1 MNVLETSVYIE
12 TVINEIISVQF
23 AKPHI
28 WTLIFAR
35 LPSFKLQPSTGS
47 IKLYDVS
54 VVNPLGRYKLKIT
67 REDMVEH
74 SLTFD
79 IIHKSSWLIFDGETC
94 IRFGWISMN
103 EVKYVNTLTKEH
115 IFTEYKDV
123 FEGLELPLSLYA
135 VIMHY
140 M

>member
-1 MNVLETSVYIE
+1 MNVLETSVQLLEKKYVE

-28 WTLIFAR
+28 STLILAS
-35 LPSFKLQPSTGS
+35 LDNPSFKLQPSTGS

-54 VVNPLGRYKLKIT
+54 VVKPLGRYKLKVT

-79 IIHKSSWLIFDGETC
+79 IIHKSPWLIFDGETC

-103 EVKYVNTLTKEH
+103 EVKYVNTLTKRAY
-115 IFTEYKDV
+115 IY
-123 FEGLELPLSLYA
+123 
-135 VIMHY
+135 
-140 M
+140 